1 MDGKNNSF
9 QGLIVLN
16 SKNYSDWKIT
26 MEDFIIGRDLY
37 KPIDRSEIL
46 TGVVGSVWII
56 LHRKVVTTIRQFV
69 DVSLLQRVVND
80 MNAYELWHKLVDMYE
95 RKNALNKASW
105 MRKLVKLKYLDGESI
120 VVHTSMFM
128 GLMNQLAS
136 TKM

>member
-80 MNAYELWHKLVDMYE
+80 MNAYEMCISLLACMS
-95 RKNALNKASW
+95 RKMPLPRHS
-105 MRKLVKLKYLDGESI
+105 
-120 VVHTSMFM
+120 
-128 GLMNQLAS
+128 
-136 TKM
+136 